1 LKRIARHTQTIL
13 QLQPKPNGQDGAT
26 YRVQT
31 EIRDNVLCLERLCDS
46 LSSILLYPSTHERL
60 LAIGGLQELV
70 RLCKISNDSSVL
82 VALSKTL
89 IPMIPPPAQI
99 LIYHRDSTQH
109 PVEKCQVVQ
118 VLKKVKLQGFKDVA
132 NPPDWLESAI
142 TVLSITDQGIIEL
155 PQSILRRTAMK
166 NTILRNLY
174 LHQPY
179 QGHPMIS

>member
-1 LKRIARHTQTIL
+1 
-13 QLQPKPNGQDGAT
+13 
-26 YRVQT
+26 
-31 EIRDNVLCLERLCDS
+31 
-46 LSSILLYPSTHERL
+46 
-60 LAIGGLQELV
+60 
-70 RLCKISNDSSVL
+70 
-82 VALSKTL
+82 
-89 IPMIPPPAQI
+89 MIPPPAQI